1 MHGIIHSSSLH
12 KFSFIVVSWGLL
24 LFPLHS
30 VSGLG
35 SAEQT
40 KPEPQAEKQ
49 NAVIYVCDID
59 VSQLPSE
66 QKIAGRRIRNEMVQI
81 LTQIQRRTRSSEE
94 ILLYRDSLWKERKAR
109 AAKSLTEAR
118 NSRDTL
124 FFKGYSENTY
134 KKELIKIEASI
145 RDLEKNYA
153 AAQTNPPNISDTVQL
168 SLHKDMGSGNFKNA
182 PSLDGRKKFCTEEG
196 VDFLVVSSL
205 RELYDRWILTY
216 SLYRAIDDSVIY
228 SDTLAFSPE
237 ELESILPLLASSFY
251 ETVSGE
257 PAGAIQIIAKPEN
270 SEIAINEKMMGKGIT
285 SVIEGPP
292 EVLSVKVTHPAYFP
306 ALFTIERRSNELS
319 TASIALT
326 PMAQHAL
333 RLEIQHKE
341 NLALYVNGLYRG
353 NVPLDIT
360 LPEGNYV
367 LQILNNEGG
376 AEIQSK
382 LLVLK
387 SKDGV
392 VSLSENYVQPKD
404 KQAVNQARKGFYGAF
419 GRFWLALPAA
429 FLLSGITDT
438 YINAYNISGNRD
450 LINPA
455 TTFYYS
461 SQGAWVVTGIFL
473 IESLFRLG
481 FYVYS
486 ASNGASTVIEPKQ

>member
-1 MHGIIHSSSLH
+1 M
-12 KFSFIVVSWGLL
+12 L

-35 SAEQT
+35 SAEQI

-66 QKIAGRRIRNEMVQI
+66 QKIAGRRLRNEFLHI
-81 LTQIQRRTRSSEE
+81 LGQIQRRKRSSEE
-94 ILLYRDSLWKERKAR
+94 ILLYRDSLWEELKAR

-145 RDLEKNYA
+145 RDLEKNYTA
-153 AAQTNPPNISDTVQL
+153 VQNNPPNIAERVQL
-168 SLHKDMGSGNFKNA
+168 SLHKDMADGNFKNA
-182 PSLDGRKKFCTEEG
+182 PAAEERKKFCTEQG
-196 VDFLVVSSL
+196 IDFLLVSSL
-205 RELYDRWILTY
+205 RELYSRWILTY
-216 SLYRAIDDSVIY
+216 SLYRAVDDTVIY
-228 SDTLAFSPE
+228 TDTFAFSPE
-237 ELESILPLLASSFY
+237 ELGSILSLLASSLY
-251 ETVSGE
+251 ETLSGE

-270 SEIAINEKMMGKGIT
+270 SEIAINEKIMGKGNT

-292 EVLSVKVTHPAYFP
+292 EVLSVQITHPAYFP
-306 ALFTIERRSNELS
+306 AEFTIARRSNELS
-319 TASIALT
+319 IGSIALT

-333 RLEIQHKE
+333 RLEMQNKE
-341 NLALYVNGLYRG
+341 NLSLYVNGLYRG
-353 NVPLDIT
+353 NTPLDIS
-360 LPEGNYV
+360 LPAGNYV
-367 LQILNNEGG
+367 LQIVKNEGET
-376 AEIQSK
+376 EIQSK
-382 LLVLK
+382 PFVLE
-387 SKDGV
+387 SKDGL
-392 VSLSENYVQPKD
+392 VSLSENDVQSRG
-404 KQAVNQARKGFYGAF
+404 KQTVEQARKGFYGAF

-438 YINAYNISGNRD
+438 YINAYNLSGNRD